1 MDQCAALLTIQ
12 LIFLIL
18 SISGLWGRDGA
29 TGWLV
34 REEIDL
40 CQYVIVLGQ
49 TPRWSK
55 SVVLNWLLLQDPDST
70 SGIKR
75 DPTH

>member
-1 MDQCAALLTIQ
+1 MCSIAYNQTYLPYSLL
-12 LIFLIL
+12 LKPL
-18 SISGLWGRDGA
+18 GKEA

-75 DPTH
+75 